1 MKVLTVS
8 DSDSYLKWSA
18 ALVEQLSATTTGP
31 DSSIE
36 LDQVV
41 LANVIAPSTD
51 QIEAAVPQATGE
63 VATMAAIPLLARIR
77 RTRPDVVLLSCTG
90 PALAAVV
97 ELLRVGGVLG
107 AADRPVLVSGLPG
120 ISFPANATALEL
132 RAGVDLMVLHS
143 HREVTAYSEQ
153 WRSTG
158 HAVAPGLD
166 FALARL
172 PYLASDPGDPHDR
185 GAAGDAE
192 PQLRSR
198 SDVVFAA
205 QSLVPAGREDRLRVL
220 RALAALPDG
229 LTPVVKL
236 RAVGSQRQ
244 AHNEK
249 YAYPDLVRG
258 HTRGPEPEDSLARV
272 EFRAGSM
279 RRVLADAHGFATV
292 SSTAVLEAIAAGVPS
307 LVLEDFGVGAE
318 QINLVFE
325 GSGLF
330 GSLDD
335 LAAGRFV
342 HPDAGWLQQNYF
354 HPVADDDWID
364 RLTALLTRRRESGLE
379 PVRVS
384 APGRPLT
391 RLRRQLRVQPPMWV
405 WNAANSAR
413 TRRSPD

>member
-18 ALVEQLSATTTGP
+18 ALVGQLSALPTGS
-31 DSSIE
+31 DASIE

-51 QIEAAVPQATGE
+51 QIEAAVPQAADE

-97 ELLRVGGVLG
+97 EVLRVGGVLG

-120 ISFPANATALEL
+120 ISFPANPTALEL

-143 HREVTAYSEQ
+143 HREVAAYSDQ
-153 WRSTG
+153 WRRTG

-172 PYLASDPGDPHDR
+172 PYLASNPGGPDDR
-185 GAAGDAE
+185 ATPGGTG
-192 PQLRSR
+192 PQPGSR

-258 HTRGPEPEDSLARV
+258 RTRGPEPEESLARV

-335 LAAGRFV
+335 LAAGRFA

-364 RLTALLTRRRESGLE
+364 RLTALLARRRESGLD

-413 TRRSPD
+413 TRRTPD

>member
-1 MKVLTVS
+1 MRVLSVS

-18 ALVEQLSATTTGP
+18 ALAGQLSEALSGSGTP
-31 DSSIE
+31 VE

-41 LANVIAPSTD
+41 LANVIAPSSD
-51 QIEAAVPQATGE
+51 QIEAAVPQAGE
-63 VATMAAIPLLARIR
+63 VTTMAAIPLLARIR
-77 RTRPDVVLLSCTG
+77 RTRPEVVLLSCTG

-97 ELLRVGGVLG
+97 EVLRVGGVLG
-107 AADRPVLVSGLPG
+107 GADRPVLVSGLPG

-143 HREVTAYSEQ
+143 HREVAAYREQ
-153 WRSTG
+153 WQLTG
-158 HAVAPGLD
+158 REQAPGLD

-172 PYLASDPGDPHDR
+172 PYLAGDSGDPGEAPAR
-185 GAAGDAE
+185 EGATE
-192 PQLRSR
+192 
-198 SDVVFAA
+198 VVFAA

-220 RALAALPDG
+220 RALAALPAG

-258 HTRGPEPEDSLARV
+258 HTRGPEPEESLARV

-279 RRVLADAHGFATV
+279 RRVLAEAHGFATV

-307 LVLEDFGVGAE
+307 LVLEDFGVGAQ

-330 GSLDD
+330 GTLDD

-342 HPDAGWLQQNYF
+342 HPDAQWRQQNYF
-354 HPVADDDWID
+354 HPAADDDWID
-364 RLTALLTRRRESGLE
+364 RLTALLARRRESGLE

-413 TRRSPD
+413 THRSPD